1 MYQSRFPALE
11 LEHNVK
17 IVLPHVVYSTDRSV
31 FVVVKGNVPAAVVA
45 VKNHLYK
52 LLSECMG
59 GITTNLDKLPP
70 SPDAATCTNHVFVDN
85 SNLYWG
91 CQDADSPD
99 TKVQVSFRKVSA
111 WVEGGRPTAT
121 RFVSGTMPSPV
132 EEKWRQLGYTVLSSA
147 SDAGGHVDETLHAK
161 ILDAVVMNRPG
172 RAIILSGDG
181 NWNNGGTS
189 FARCAYAALR
199 QGWFV
204 EVVAWKRTCSGVYNV
219 LQSASGNRLSV
230 RFLDDV
236 RDEVTWKRPFVHAV
250 AAGGGAAGAGAAD
263 DDAAAAGLVWILV
276 LVLLLVLVLAV
287 MVLRATVLIRWRVL
301 ARPPCLRR
309 LS

>member
-17 IVLPHVVYSTDRSV
+17 IVLPRVVYSTDRSV
-31 FVVVKGNVPAAVVA
+31 FVVVQGNVPAAVVA

-70 SPDAATCTNHVFVDN
+70 SPDATTCTNHVFVDN

-132 EEKWRQLGYTVLSSA
+132 EEKWRQLGDTVLSSA
-147 SDAGGHVDETLHAK
+147 SDAGACRGGL
-161 ILDAVVMNRPG
+161 RG
-172 RAIILSGDG
+172 RGD
-181 NWNNGGTS
+181 
-189 FARCAYAALR
+189 RALR
-199 QGWFV
+199 VVQQRLGKDVGAAQGGP
-204 EVVAWKRTCSGVYNV
+204 R
-219 LQSASGNRLSV
+219 
-230 RFLDDV
+230 RF
-236 RDEVTWKRPFVHAV
+236 
-250 AAGGGAAGAGAAD
+250 AGGLLPGA
-263 DDAAAAGLVWILV
+263 
-276 LVLLLVLVLAV
+276 
-287 MVLRATVLIRWRVL
+287 
-301 ARPPCLRR
+301 
-309 LS
+309 